1 MQSNFIWA
9 AVVICACLVAQD
21 ARTETLAE
29 LVKKEEGI
37 EFGVCNLQP
46 RPNTAGKEIYLVVPA
61 RFPSPGIWVTRS
73 ILLVGVDE
81 GRNVV
86 AMTEVKTLDD
96 VPPRE
101 VVSVSCNRNVITIRM
116 SSRMS
121 PSTRSYVWNGN
132 ELKRPAARK

>member
-1 MQSNFIWA
+1 MQSNCLGA
-9 AVVICACLVAQD
+9 AVVIFACLVAQE

-37 EFGVCNLQP
+37 EFGVCNLLP
-46 RPNTAGKEIYLVVPA
+46 RPTTTGKEIYLVVPA

-101 VVSVSCNRNVITIRM
+101 VVSVSCNKNAITIRM
-116 SSRMS
+116 SNRMK
-121 PSTRSYVWNGN
+121 PSTLSYVWNGN
-132 ELKRPAARK
+132 ELKRPAKRK